1 MVDRIQSIRGMH
13 DILPETG
20 AAWSWLEA
28 TIRKVVESYGYQQ
41 IRLPIVEKT
50 ELFARS
56 IGEVTDIVEKEMYTF
71 DDRNGESLTLRPEGT
86 AGCVR
91 SGIEHGFL
99 HNQLLRLWYTGPMFR
114 HERPQKGRY
123 RQFHQ
128 MGAETFGMEGPDV
141 DAELILMTARLWR
154 ALGLRGLRLEL
165 NSLGSAEARAAYRDE
180 LQRFLRSRRE
190 ELDEDSRR
198 RLETNPLRV
207 LDSKDPATREV
218 LREAPQLIDAL
229 DEGSREHFDDLCEL
243 LSSAG
248 IEYVINPRL
257 VRGLDYYS
265 RTVFEWV
272 TDELGAQGTVC
283 AGGRYDALV
292 SQLGGR
298 ETPACGF
305 AMGLERLLALL
316 EAQSLLPAPT
326 GPRVYVLSQ
335 GAVARREALH
345 IAEAVREAR
354 PELGV
359 QVHCGEGGLKAQMKR
374 ADRSGAEVALILGE
388 QEVTEGM
395 VTVRSLRGEATQT
408 MVAQTALLAELQRHC
423 PIDQEGY

>member
-1 MVDRIQSIRGMH
+1 M
-13 DILPETG
+13 
-20 AAWSWLEA
+20 
-28 TIRKVVESYGYQQ
+28 
-41 IRLPIVEKT
+41 
-50 ELFARS
+50 
-56 IGEVTDIVEKEMYTF
+56 
-71 DDRNGESLTLRPEGT
+71 
-86 AGCVR
+86 
-91 SGIEHGFL
+91 
-99 HNQLLRLWYTGPMFR
+99 
-114 HERPQKGRY
+114 
-123 RQFHQ
+123 
-128 MGAETFGMEGPDV
+128 
-141 DAELILMTARLWR
+141 
-154 ALGLRGLRLEL
+154 
-165 NSLGSAEARAAYRDE
+165 
-180 LQRFLRSRRE
+180 
-190 ELDEDSRR
+190 
-198 RLETNPLRV
+198 
-207 LDSKDPATREV
+207 
-218 LREAPQLIDAL
+218 
-229 DEGSREHFDDLCEL
+229 
-243 LSSAG
+243 
-248 IEYVINPRL
+248 INPRL

-298 ETPACGF
+298 GTPACGF

-316 EAQSLLPAPT
+316 ESQELLPIPV

-335 GAVARREALH
+335 GTVARREALH